1 MVIEVPPK
9 IWQPRVISRYQMP
22 IYTDVD
28 NGVFEFESYG
38 KCVFRPTYDWD
49 AGKRTDIIV
58 FNESSDTTELTKDLR
73 FGKHITPE
81 NKNVITGLIKKYWDC
96 FCAKGCHR
104 PIIGYEFAIDTGTH
118 TPVCCRK
125 PSYGFHEAKVIQTQ
139 IKTLL
144 GNKWIRKCGGP
155 WGSLIVLTAKPHQE
169 YVIDIA
175 DFI

>member
-1 MVIEVPPK
+1 M
-9 IWQPRVISRYQMP
+9 
-22 IYTDVD
+22 
-28 NGVFEFESYG
+28 
-38 KCVFRPTYDWD
+38 
-49 AGKRTDIIV
+49 
-58 FNESSDTTELTKDLR
+58 FNKSSDTTELTKDLR

-104 PIIGYEFAIDTGTH
+104 PIIGYEFTIDTGTH

-139 IKTLL
+139 ITTLL

-155 WGSLIVLTAKPHQE
+155 WEV
-169 YVIDIA
+169 
-175 DFI
+175 